1 MRQKITSQ
9 NILFLFHSRN
19 PNPLGRDDQSIIA
32 VNWEP
37 IDSSTIKEMP
47 YLDIT
52 SKLEVK
58 KQPEQERM
66 EFWDDLYGQYNG
78 DFM

>member
-1 MRQKITSQ
+1 MREDSTVAI
-9 NILFLFHSRN
+9 
-19 PNPLGRDDQSIIA
+19 
-32 VNWEP
+32 NWVP
-37 IDSSTIKEMP
+37 IDSSTMDDMP

-58 KQPEQERM
+58 KHPEQERM
-66 EFWDDLYGQYNG
+66 EFWDDLYEQYNG